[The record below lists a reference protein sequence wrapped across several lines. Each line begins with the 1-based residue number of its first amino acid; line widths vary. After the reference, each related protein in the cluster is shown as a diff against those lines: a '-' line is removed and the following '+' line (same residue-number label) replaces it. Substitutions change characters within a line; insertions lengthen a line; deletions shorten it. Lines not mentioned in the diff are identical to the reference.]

1 MCGDCAILIW
11 RHLWSFYRLKN
22 LSFDDSKTVKF
33 LVFVGDDLPAAGAN
47 TAAVES
53 RMTPSCG
60 ADHLRTRSSLQD
72 VGYCVPRAGN

>member
-1 MCGDCAILIW
+1 MYVDCTVLSW
-11 RHLWSFYRLKN
+11 RHLWSFYRLTN

-33 LVFVGDDLPAAGAN
+33 PVFVGDDLPAAGAN

-60 ADHLRTRSSLQD
+60 ADHLWTRSSLQD
-72 VGYCVPRAGN
+72 VGYHVPRASK